1 MTHTDAFGSD
11 VTLDKVSALD
21 HWNKTARAFLA
32 HSSATPTHL
41 AAVLEEAPSF
51 ALAHAFQGISYLTLG
66 RKELIENARAALTNA
81 KDAVAAVG
89 CTKREAQYLQVLEA
103 WLAGHPR
110 QSADIMDNILAE
122 TPGDAMAL
130 KLGHAIR
137 FILGDATGMR
147 RSIEAVLPTYD
158 TAHPAT
164 GYVLG
169 CHAFSAEE
177 TGDYALAEA
186 QGRKGLEMAPD
197 DAWGL
202 HAIAHVYDMTGEPMA
217 GAGWLGGQTESWAH
231 CNNFGFHVWWHLALF
246 LLAIGATDEVLDLY
260 DHKIRAEHTDDYR
273 DISNAASML
282 VRLEIEGVSV
292 GRRWEELANLC
303 EKRTQDGCVVF
314 ADLHYIMPLAR
325 LGRTEAAETL
335 IQTLTR
341 TARSTPGDMSSVAG
355 TSGIPAARGILS
367 YYSGNYREAYCQ
379 LAAARASMQSVGG
392 SHAQRDVFERL
403 TIDAAMRAD
412 LLNDAMRI
420 LRDREENRGA
430 PDAFSTARLQ
440 KSVAKSLDEK
450 PAVVGVAAPLLA

>member
-1 MTHTDAFGSD
+1 MTYTDAFGSD
-11 VTLDKVSALD
+11 VTLDKKSTLD
-21 HWNKTARAFLA
+21 HWNRVSRAFLS
-32 HSSATPTHL
+32 HSSATPNHL
-41 AAVLEEAPSF
+41 ASVLEEAPTF

-66 RKELIENARAALTNA
+66 RKELIENARMGLANA
-81 KDAVAAVG
+81 KQAVATVG
-89 CTKREAQYLQVLEA
+89 CTKREGQYIEALET
-103 WLAGHPR
+103 WLAGHPV
-110 QSADIMDNILAE
+110 QAAAVMDDVLAE

-137 FILGDATGMR
+137 FILGDAKGMR
-147 RSIEAVLPTYD
+147 RSLEAVLPVYD
-158 TAHPAT
+158 NAHPAT

-177 TGDYALAEA
+177 TGDYELAEA

-202 HAIAHVYDMTGEPMA
+202 HAIAHVFDMTGQPMA
-217 GAGWLGGQTESWAH
+217 GAGWLGGQTERWAH

-260 DHKIRAEHTDDYR
+260 DQKFRAEHTDDYR

-292 GRRWEELANLC
+292 GNRWEELTGLC

-325 LGRTEAAETL
+325 LGRREAADALIETL
-335 IQTLTR
+335 TKNAT
-341 TARSTPGDMSSVAG
+341 SMSGHMSSVAR
-355 TSGIPAARGILS
+355 TSGVPAARGILA
-367 YYSGNYREAYCQ
+367 YYRGNYREAYRD
-379 LAAARASMQSVGG
+379 LAAARPSMQSVGG

-403 TIDAAMRAD
+403 TVDAATRAG
-412 LLNDAMRI
+412 LLDDAIAI
-420 LRDREENRGA
+420 LQDREKNRGA
-430 PDAFSTARLQ
+430 PDAFSTARL
-440 KSVAKSLDEK
+440 KSSKAEAVDEE
-450 PAVVGVAAPLLA
+450 PLVVGVSAPLLA